1 MPRDATSTRER
12 LIRAGA
18 HLFARKGVDGA
29 LTREI
34 VALAGQANDSA
45 VHYHFGSRRGL
56 LGAIVDRH
64 VLRMEEQRKP
74 ALDALEAGEAG
85 GAGGTGAGLGAVLAA
100 VVEPMT
106 AELTDEGGRDFLRI
120 VAQLAG
126 GSGARGGE
134 VPHPL
139 VGTALA
145 AQLDLL
151 HARCRAHLGEPA
163 ARERIAIVIVM
174 LTAALADRALRIDEH
189 LPLLLDH
196 ESFAANLVTM
206 LTAALAAPAPGTAPE
221 PAAAPPFPRESGFLS
236 G

>member
-1 MPRDATSTRER
+1 VPRDATSTRER
-12 LIRAGA
+12 LLRAGA

-34 VALAGQANDSA
+34 VTLAGQANDSA

-56 LGAIVDRH
+56 LAAIVDRH
-64 VLRMEEQRKP
+64 LLRMEEQRKP
-74 ALDALEAGEAG
+74 ALDALVAG
-85 GAGGTGAGLGAVLAA
+85 GADAGLGAVLAA
-100 VVEPMT
+100 VVEPMA
-106 AELTDEGGRDFLRI
+106 AELTDESGRDFLRI

-126 GSGARGGE
+126 ESGARAGE

-145 AQLDLL
+145 AQLALL
-151 HARCRAHLGEPA
+151 HARCREHLGELL
-163 ARERIAIVIVM
+163 ARERIAVAIVM

-189 LPLLLDH
+189 RPPLLDH
-196 ESFAANLVTM
+196 DAFTTNLVTM
-206 LTAALAAPAPGTAPE
+206 LTAALTAPAPTPT
-221 PAAAPPFPRESGFLS
+221 PTPRESGILS

>member
-12 LIRAGA
+12 LLRAGE

-74 ALDALEAGEAG
+74 ALDALVAQG
-85 GAGGTGAGLGAVLAA
+85 GDVGAVLAA

-126 GSGARGGE
+126 ESGARSGE

-139 VGTALA
+139 AGTALA
-145 AQLDLL
+145 GQLALL
-151 HARCRAHLGEPA
+151 HARCRDYLAEPV
-163 ARERIAIVIVM
+163 ARERIAIAIVM

-196 ESFAANLVTM
+196 DSFTTNLVTM
-206 LTAALAAPAPGTAPE
+206 LTAALTA
-221 PAAAPPFPRESGFLS
+221 
-236 G
+236 

>member
-1 MPRDATSTRER
+1 VPRDATSTRER
-12 LIRAGA
+12 LLRAGA

-29 LTREI
+29 LAREI
-34 VALAGQANDSA
+34 VAMAGQANDSA

-64 VLRMEEQRKP
+64 LLRMEEQRKP
-74 ALDALEAGEAG
+74 ALDALVAGDGSADV
-85 GAGGTGAGLGAVLAA
+85 GAGLGAVLAA
-100 VVEPMT
+100 VVEPMA

-126 GSGARGGE
+126 ESGARGGE

-139 VGTALA
+139 AGTALA
-145 AQLDLL
+145 AQLALL
-151 HARCRAHLGEPA
+151 HARCRDHLGELL
-163 ARERIAIVIVM
+163 ARERIAIAIVM
-174 LTAALADRALRIDEH
+174 LTAALADRALRIDER

-196 ESFAANLVTM
+196 QAFTTNLVTM
-206 LTAALAAPAPGTAPE
+206 LTAALTAPTLS
-221 PAAAPPFPRESGFLS
+221 RESGIPS

>member
-1 MPRDATSTRER
+1 VPRDATSTRER
-12 LIRAGA
+12 LLRAGE
-18 HLFARKGVDGA
+18 HLFARKGVAGA

-74 ALDALEAGEAG
+74 ALDALV
-85 GAGGTGAGLGAVLAA
+85 TGDPDVGAVLAA

-106 AELTDEGGRDFLRI
+106 AELTDDSGRDFLRI

-126 GSGARGGE
+126 ESGARSGE

-139 VGTALA
+139 AGTALA
-145 AQLDLL
+145 GQLALL
-151 HARCRAHLGEPA
+151 HARCRDHLAEPV
-163 ARERIAIVIVM
+163 ARERIAIAIVM

-196 ESFAANLVTM
+196 DAFTTNLTTM
-206 LTAALAAPAPGTAPE
+206 LTAALTA
-221 PAAAPPFPRESGFLS
+221 
-236 G
+236 

>member
-1 MPRDATSTRER
+1 VPRDATSTRDR
-12 LIRAGA
+12 LLRAGE
-18 HLFARKGVDGA
+18 HLFARRGVDGA

-64 VLRMEEQRKP
+64 MLRMEEQRKP
-74 ALDALEAGEAG
+74 ALDALIAQG
-85 GAGGTGAGLGAVLAA
+85 GDVGAVLAA

-126 GSGARGGE
+126 ESGARSGE

-139 VGTALA
+139 AGTALA
-145 AQLDLL
+145 GQLALL
-151 HARCRAHLGEPA
+151 HARCGDHLAEPV
-163 ARERIAIVIVM
+163 ARERIAIAIVM

-196 ESFAANLVTM
+196 DSFTTNLVTM
-206 LTAALAAPAPGTAPE
+206 LTAALTA
-221 PAAAPPFPRESGFLS
+221 
-236 G
+236 

>member
-1 MPRDATSTRER
+1 
-12 LIRAGA
+12 LLRAGE

-34 VALAGQANDSA
+34 VVLAGQANDSA

-64 VLRMEEQRKP
+64 MLRMEEQRKP
-74 ALDALEAGEAG
+74 ALDALIAQG
-85 GAGGTGAGLGAVLAA
+85 GDVGAVLAA

-106 AELTDEGGRDFLRI
+106 AELTDEGGRDFLLI

-126 GSGARGGE
+126 ESGARSGE

-139 VGTALA
+139 AGTALA
-145 AQLDLL
+145 GQLALL
-151 HARCRAHLGEPA
+151 HARCRDHLAEPV
-163 ARERIAIVIVM
+163 ARERIAIAIVM

-196 ESFAANLVTM
+196 DSFTTNLVTM
-206 LTAALAAPAPGTAPE
+206 LTAALTA
-221 PAAAPPFPRESGFLS
+221 
-236 G
+236 

>member
-1 MPRDATSTRER
+1 VPRDATSTRER
-12 LIRAGA
+12 LIRAGE

-74 ALDALEAGEAG
+74 ALDALEAG
-85 GAGGTGAGLGAVLAA
+85 GAGEPDAGLGAVLAA

-151 HARCRAHLGEPA
+151 HARCRDHLGEPV
-163 ARERIAIVIVM
+163 ARERIAIAIVM

-196 ESFAANLVTM
+196 QSFAANLTTM
-206 LTAALAAPAPGTAPE
+206 LTAALAAPEPE
-221 PAAAPPFPRESGFLS
+221 PPSPRESGNSS

>member
-1 MPRDATSTRER
+1 VVPRDATSTRER
-12 LIRAGA
+12 LLRAGE

-34 VALAGQANDSA
+34 VTLAGQANDSA

-64 VLRMEEQRKP
+64 MRRMEEQRKP
-74 ALDALEAGEAG
+74 ALDALQTR
-85 GAGGTGAGLGAVLAA
+85 GASQVAGLGAVLAA

-106 AELTDEGGRDFLRI
+106 AELTDQSGRDFLRI

-126 GSGARGGE
+126 ESGARTGE

-145 AQLDLL
+145 GQLDLL
-151 HARCRAHLGEPA
+151 HTRCRDHLAEPV
-163 ARERIAIVIVM
+163 ARERIAIAIVM
-174 LTAALADRALRIDEH
+174 LTAALADRAHRLDEH
-189 LPLLLDH
+189 LPVLLDH
-196 ESFAANLVTM
+196 PAFVTNLTTM
-206 LTAALAAPAPGTAPE
+206 LTAALLAPA
-221 PAAAPPFPRESGFLS
+221 
-236 G
+236 

>member
-1 MPRDATSTRER
+1 VPRDATSTRER
-12 LIRAGA
+12 LIRAGE

-85 GAGGTGAGLGAVLAA
+85 AGLGAVLAA

-106 AELTDEGGRDFLRI
+106 AELTDESGRDFLRI

-151 HARCRAHLGEPA
+151 HARCRDHLGEPV
-163 ARERIAIVIVM
+163 ARERIAIAIVM

-196 ESFAANLVTM
+196 ESFAANLTTM
-206 LTAALAAPAPGTAPE
+206 LTAALAVPAPKSAPE
-221 PAAAPPFPRESGFLS
+221 PPAAPPPLRESGISS

>member
-12 LIRAGA
+12 LLRAGE

-34 VALAGQANDSA
+34 VALAGQGNDSA

-74 ALDALEAGEAG
+74 ALDALVTAVGTEG
-85 GAGGTGAGLGAVLAA
+85 GDVGAVLAA

-106 AELTDEGGRDFLRI
+106 AELTDESGRDFLRI

-126 GSGARGGE
+126 ESGARSGE

-139 VGTALA
+139 AGTALA
-145 AQLDLL
+145 GQLALL
-151 HARCRAHLGEPA
+151 HARCRDHLAEPV
-163 ARERIAIVIVM
+163 ARERIAIAIVM

-196 ESFAANLVTM
+196 DAFTTNLTTM
-206 LTAALAAPAPGTAPE
+206 LTAALTA
-221 PAAAPPFPRESGFLS
+221 
-236 G
+236 